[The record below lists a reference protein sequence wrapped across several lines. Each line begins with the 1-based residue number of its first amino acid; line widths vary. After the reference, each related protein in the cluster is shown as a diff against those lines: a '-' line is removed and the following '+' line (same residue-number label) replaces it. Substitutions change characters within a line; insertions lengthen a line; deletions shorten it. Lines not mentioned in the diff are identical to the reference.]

1 MKKQTEIIG
10 TIEINWDAPFDE
22 LNKKREELRQVM
34 VKLQNDAAIYRQAIE
49 KIDLLKEAEFRQK
62 WINTCIRRREY
73 DSIDTYAKIYEFDE
87 SCRPRAV
94 TVIVVDD
101 IPHSIDFEQ
110 IIWDEDL
117 KISSEISESHFNEVF
132 NNAIKILTKKI
143 NG

>member
-1 MKKQTEIIG
+1 MKKEIEKIG
-10 TIEINWDAPFDE
+10 DIYVNWDAPFDE

-34 VKLQNDAAIYRQAIE
+34 VKLQSDAAIYRQAIE

-62 WINTCIRRREY
+62 WINMCIRRREY

-101 IPHSIDFEQ
+101 IPRSIDFEQ

-117 KISSEISESHFNEVF
+117 KISSEISESHFNEVL

>member
-1 MKKQTEIIG
+1 MKKEIEKIG
-10 TIEINWDAPFDE
+10 DIYVNWDAPFDE

-34 VKLQNDAAIYRQAIE
+34 VKLQSDAAIYRQAIE

-62 WINTCIRRREY
+62 WINMCIRRREY

-101 IPHSIDFEQ
+101 IPRSIDFEQ
-110 IIWDEDL
+110 ILWDEDL
-117 KISSEISESHFNEVF
+117 ERSSEISESHFNEVL